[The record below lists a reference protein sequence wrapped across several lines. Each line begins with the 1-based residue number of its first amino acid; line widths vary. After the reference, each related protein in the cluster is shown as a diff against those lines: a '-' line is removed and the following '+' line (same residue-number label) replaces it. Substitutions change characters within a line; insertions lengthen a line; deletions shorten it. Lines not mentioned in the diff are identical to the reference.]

1 MTDKLL
7 DKTPEQLENSLRR
20 MHEDN
25 QAQYQTLAEDC
36 KPCPQFKF
44 PDTLDRTKPLV
55 VTTENLFPEDNL
67 TWEEFMELS
76 PCKNYPPEEP
86 SK

>member
-1 MTDKLL
+1 MTKKLL

-25 QAQYQTLAEDC
+25 QA
-36 KPCPQFKF
+36 
-44 PDTLDRTKPLV
+44 LDRTKPLV
-55 VTTENLFPEDNL
+55 VTTENLFPEENL

-76 PCKNYPPEEP
+76 PFKNYPPKEP